1 MQAIETGTKLQLA
14 ISGDPGAELKF
25 DLISTYNET
34 IDDSAFLISAPLKD
48 GKPFDV
54 DENTKLIFRYFIG
67 DEAMIIAAYRDDIVK
82 KGIRTYWKMRRV
94 SEQRQFF
101 QRADAR
107 YKIALHCEY
116 WLETWPEKDGQIPHE
131 ESLTLDISAGGV
143 ATFMALHFDV
153 GELVKFRLPKVG
165 SAPEGAAI
173 DAVAA
178 ICWLREAPKGSPYK
192 FLYGLQFR
200 FADDADKDHMRQYIA
215 NLQKV
220 YKL

>member
-1 MQAIETGTKLQLA
+1 MQEINPGTKLQLG
-14 ISGDPGAELKF
+14 ISAEVGTNVNF

-34 IDDSAFLISAPLKD
+34 IDESAFLISAPLKD

-101 QRADAR
+101 QRVDER
-107 YKIALHCEY
+107 YKMALHCEY
-116 WLETWPEKDGQIPHE
+116 WLETWPEKDGKIQRE
-131 ESLTLDISAGGV
+131 EALTLDISAGGV
-143 ATFMALHFDV
+143 AAFMALRFDV
-153 GELVKFRLPKVG
+153 GELCKIELPKVG
-165 SAPEGAAI
+165 SSPEGAAI
-173 DAVAA
+173 EAVAA
-178 ICWLREAPKGSPYK
+178 ICWHREAPKGSPYNN
-192 FLYGLQFR
+192 LYGLQFR
-200 FADDADKDHMRQYIA
+200 FADDADKDCMRKYIA